1 MGKTFRRGGNER
13 GYYSPGKSI
22 RDKRQKGGTN
32 RSNWADESNYDDFS
46 KTNKKGRKFD
56 PERDNDNG
64 WY

>member
-1 MGKTFRRGGNER
+1 MGKTFGVAVANGLLL
-13 GYYSPGKSI
+13 PGKSI

-32 RSNWADESNYDDFS
+32 RANWADESNYDDFS
-46 KTNKKGRKFD
+46 KTNKKRKFD